1 MKLTAITKLILPAT
15 ALTGAA
21 LLLIP
26 VEPAVGFSTL
36 GGSLGYTQ
44 RDVRVLNNFPDAA
57 SNNNNI
63 ADENFPGFQGCFIA
77 FWKGAAEWA
86 SELHGGNGNG
96 DPAQNGG
103 IGSGGANFDPFFAGE
118 TTNSGGTNDNVV
130 SSISSC
136 SSGVLAYCETPISN
150 GWRIRMC
157 ESWTWADGPGTST
170 GGGMDIQGVFCH
182 EYGHALGLGH
192 STVGSATMYPSISGN
207 GSAER
212 SIAADDIAGVQFIYG
227 VRAANKPKITSV
239 GISGNSMTVNGSGF
253 TGSGNQVWF
262 TPAGTTG
269 TTGNPILQV
278 TNLSSNGTSISCTIP
293 SNAGPGNVMV
303 RTSGTGHDD
312 MSNAWPTDLGDNG
325 GGGGACDTPNNYCSS
340 TSNSASPFGAVMGFS
355 GTASYSANDLTLECY
370 GAVPN
375 QFGIFYYG
383 PNQISNSFGNGIRC
397 VGAGFLGTFR
407 LPVIQTDS
415 FGDASLALD
424 YGQAPMNAGNGIIVD
439 GMEYNFQFW
448 FRDPPA
454 GGSNFNLS
462 DGLHVTFCP

>member
-21 LLLIP
+21 LLLVP
-26 VEPAVGFSTL
+26 VEPAVAYSTL

-44 RDVRVLNNFPDAA
+44 RDLRVYNNFPDAA

-63 ADENFPGFQGCFIA
+63 ADENFPGYQGCFIA
-77 FWKGAAEWA
+77 FWKGAIEWA

-96 DPAQNGG
+96 DPAQNGSL
-103 IGSGGANFDPFFAGE
+103 GSGGANFDPFWAGE
-118 TTNSGGTNDNVV
+118 TDDIGGSNDNVV
-130 SSISSC
+130 SSVSSC
-136 SSGVLAYCETPISN
+136 SSGILAYCETPISN

-157 ESWTWADGPGTST
+157 ESWTWADGPGTGT

-192 STVGSATMYPSISGN
+192 STLGSATMYPSVGGSGIPN
-207 GSAER
+207 R

-227 VRAANKPKITSV
+227 VRAANKPKITGV
-239 GISGNSMTVNGSGF
+239 DISGNTMTITGANF
-253 TGSGNQVWF
+253 TSTDNQVWI
-262 TPAGTTG
+262 TSALVTVPTGYPHVTVNNLGSDGTTI
-269 TTGNPILQV
+269 TL
-278 TNLSSNGTSISCTIP
+278 TIP
-293 SNAGPGNVMV
+293 ATAGPGNVMV
-303 RTSGTGHDD
+303 KTSGIDHDD
-312 MSNAWPTDLGDNG
+312 MSNAWPVDIFNSGP
-325 GGGGACDTPNNYCSS
+325 CDAPQNYCSS
-340 TSNSASPFGAVMGFS
+340 TPNSASPSGSFMGFS
-355 GTASYSANDLTLECY
+355 GSASYTANDLVLECY

-383 PNQISNSFGNGIRC
+383 SSQISTSFGNGIRC
-397 VGAGFLGTFR
+397 VGAGFQGTFR
-407 LPVIQTDS
+407 LPVLQTDS
-415 FGDASLALD
+415 FGDATLALD

-454 GGSNFNLS
+454 GGANFNLS